1 MLANQLALKY
11 AQAVFELAEEAKLL
25 NETQE
30 QLTMVEETISGHS
43 ELATLLYHPRV
54 PAEAKKET
62 INTLFKSEIADF
74 VYKFLLLLVD
84 KRREPLLP
92 AIVEEFV
99 KLANQ
104 ARNIDEAEVTTA
116 MPLTEA
122 EHKALA
128 VKLSAITGKNM
139 ILKTAV
145 DAKLL
150 GGVVVKI
157 GDKLV
162 DGSVARQLQ
171 VLKAALLK
179 TEVTKIGVTNEV

>member
-11 AQAVFELAEEAKLL
+11 AQAVFELAEEQNMLD
-25 NETQE
+25 ETQK
-30 QLTMVEETISGHS
+30 QLTMVEETISGHD

-62 INTLFKSEIADF
+62 ISKLFDTEIADF

-92 AIVEEFV
+92 SIVREFV

-116 MPLTEA
+116 VPLSEDQQA
-122 EHKALA
+122 ALA
-128 VKLSAITGKNM
+128 AKLSAVTGKKM

-145 DAKLL
+145 DKKLL

-157 GDKLV
+157 GDKLL

-171 VLKAALLK
+171 VLQNALLK
-179 TEVTKIGVTNEV
+179 TEVTKIGVTN

>member
-11 AQAVFELAEEAKLL
+11 AQAVFELAEEQGMLDEIQ
-25 NETQE
+25 N
-30 QLTMVEETISGHS
+30 QLTMVEETIASHQ

-62 INTLFKSEIADF
+62 INKLFSDEIVEF
-74 VYKFLLLLVD
+74 LYKFLLLLVD
-84 KRREPLLP
+84 KRREALLP
-92 AIVEEFV
+92 AIAKEYM

-122 EHKALA
+122 EHAALA
-128 VKLSAITGKNM
+128 AKLSAVTGKKM

-145 DAKLL
+145 DSRLI

-171 VLKAALLK
+171 VLRTALMK
-179 TEVTKIGVTNEV
+179 TEVTKIGVTN

>member
-11 AQAVFELAEEAKLL
+11 AQAVFELA
-25 NETQE
+25 QE
-30 QLTMVEETISGHS
+30 KNMLDEVQSQLVMVEKTISSHN
-43 ELATLLYHPRV
+43 ELATLMYHPRV

-62 INTLFKSEIADF
+62 ISKLFGTDTVDF
-74 VYKFLLLLVD
+74 LYKFLLLLVD
-84 KRREPLLP
+84 KKREAVLP
-92 AIVEEFV
+92 SIVREYV

-104 ARNIDEAEVTTA
+104 ANNIDEAEVTTA

-122 EHKALA
+122 EHAALA
-128 VKLSAITGKNM
+128 AKLSAVTGKKM

-145 DAKLL
+145 DAKLI

-171 VLKAALLK
+171 VLKTALMK
-179 TEVTKIGVTNEV
+179 TEVTKIGVTN

>member
-11 AQAVFELAEEAKLL
+11 AQAVFELA
-25 NETQE
+25 QE
-30 QLTMVEETISGHS
+30 KDMLDEVQQQLTMVESTISGHN

-54 PAEAKKET
+54 PAQAKKET
-62 INTLFKSEIADF
+62 ISKLFGTEIVEF
-74 VYKFLLLLVD
+74 LHKFLMLLVD
-84 KRREPLLP
+84 KRRETLLP
-92 AIVEEFV
+92 AIVEEYV
-99 KLANQ
+99 KIANQ

-122 EHKALA
+122 EKAALVA
-128 VKLSAITGKNM
+128 KLSAVTGKNI

-145 DAKLL
+145 NAKLL

-171 VLKAALLK
+171 TLKMALLK
-179 TEVTKIGVTNEV
+179 TEVTKIGVTN